1 MLNNLKN
8 KVMKNMFAMLMLAGL
23 MLTACNNPT
32 ETQTENVAEPV
43 DTAQID
49 SLKDLAKDLP
59 ATDSTATAQ

>member
-8 KVMKNMFAMLMLAGL
+8 KVMKNMFAMLMLVGL
-23 MLTACNNPT
+23 MITACNNT

-43 DTAQID
+43 DSAVVDSTAEL
-49 SLKDLAKDLP
+49 SP

>member
-8 KVMKNMFAMLMLAGL
+8 KVMKNMFAMLMLVGL
-23 MLTACNNPT
+23 MLTACNNTT

-43 DTAQID
+43 DSAVVD
-49 SLKDLAKDLP
+49 STTELSP

>member
-8 KVMKNMFAMLMLAGL
+8 KVMKNMFAMLMLVGL
-23 MLTACNNPT
+23 MLTACNNTT

-43 DTAQID
+43 DSAVID
-49 SLKDLAKDLP
+49 STAELFP